1 MTIKSDI
8 GQHSRFLRCFGY
20 FFVFKI
26 FYFCVLGFYFYLL
39 SCQALGC
46 SAVLKAETWKYLVAL
61 VDTFLNNHHLFLR
74 LGGFDIEL
82 IAFLI
87 FQISP
92 WILTTILIS
101 YSSGSWELL
110 WSLMMWPADP
120 LLSLLLGGHLH
131 RHVVLTWIQTSL
143 TRGTEKKKTCFYPRS
158 RGRLAGRHVAQTC
171 E

>member
-1 MTIKSDI
+1 M
-8 GQHSRFLRCFGY
+8 LW
-20 FFVFKI
+20 I
-26 FYFCVLGFYFYLL
+26 FFCVLDFFIFVFLDFTFTFSAARLWAVLL
-39 SCQALGC
+39 SWRLRPEKFW
-46 SAVLKAETWKYLVAL
+46 LRWWIH
-61 VDTFLNNHHLFLR
+61 LNNHHLFLR

-143 TRGTEKKKTCFYPRS
+143 TEKELRRRKLAFIPEVEAVWRG
-158 RGRLAGRHVAQTC
+158 VM
-171 E
+171 

>member
-8 GQHSRFLRCFGY
+8 ALDSIRDSCDALDIFLCFRF
-20 FFVFKI
+20 

-61 VDTFLNNHHLFLR
+61 VDTFLDNHHLFLR

-101 YSSGSWELL
+101 YSGSWEIL

-131 RHVVLTWIQTSL
+131 RHVVLTYIQTNL
-143 TRGTEKKKTCFYPRS
+143 TEKELRRRKLAFIPEVEAVW
-158 RGRLAGRHVAQTC
+158 RGVM
-171 E
+171 